1 MRPVNPV
8 GSGGDATSA
17 IARPGS
23 DAAAGGLA
31 SSGPAH
37 PRRHQPPSDDPA
49 RHRIF
54 EIRATYDA
62 ETGAWSA
69 RVGEQNLNEQRGDW
83 EPELVDANGAPRFP
97 TAAACLGDAVARL
110 MTIVDQ
116 DAQDAP

>member
-1 MRPVNPV
+1 MQPARFPERGRLLRPEVWRPPDRHILV
-8 GSGGDATSA
+8 GIS
-17 IARPGS
+17 
-23 DAAAGGLA
+23 
-31 SSGPAH
+31 H
-37 PRRHQPPSDDPA
+37 PSDDPA

-54 EIRATYDA
+54 EIGATYDA

-83 EPELVDANGAPRFP
+83 EPELVDADGAPRFP

-116 DAQDAP
+116 DAQDGP

>member
-1 MRPVNPV
+1 MRPARLPDRGRMLRPEVWRLPDRHILV
-8 GSGGDATSA
+8 GIS
-17 IARPGS
+17 
-23 DAAAGGLA
+23 
-31 SSGPAH
+31 H
-37 PRRHQPPSDDPA
+37 PSDDPA

-83 EPELVDANGAPRFP
+83 EPELVDADGAPRFP
-97 TAAACLGDAVARL
+97 TAAACLGDAVTRL

-116 DAQDAP
+116 DAHDTP

>member
-1 MRPVNPV
+1 MQPDPFPDRGRSLRPEVWRPPDRHILV
-8 GSGGDATSA
+8 GISHS
-17 IARPGS
+17 
-23 DAAAGGLA
+23 
-31 SSGPAH
+31 
-37 PRRHQPPSDDPA
+37 SDDPA

-116 DAQDAP
+116 DAYGVP